1 MVTAKEASR
10 DLGGI
15 VGGGCAV
22 KGRRKGLC
30 CHPCLVLPE
39 TGTHRCGICI
49 CWGENGLKTHPQD
62 PNS

>member
-39 TGTHRCGICI
+39 T
-49 CWGENGLKTHPQD
+49 
-62 PNS
+62 